1 MNKPEVFEKLNTATR
16 KSIEAK
22 IKEIAYMEKNN
33 VTDSYFKRCHDF
45 RIYLSALVDAG
56 VITEKGKED
65 IENYLSDVIY
75 FS

>member
-1 MNKPEVFEKLNTATR
+1 MG
-16 KSIEAK
+16 
-22 IKEIAYMEKNN
+22 KNN
-33 VTDSYFKRCHDF
+33 VTDSYFQRCHDF

-65 IENYLSDVIY
+65 IENYLSDVIF

>member
-1 MNKPEVFEKLNTATR
+1 MNKPEVFEKLNTATK

-22 IKEIAYMEKNN
+22 MKEITDMEKNN
-33 VTDSYFKRCHDF
+33 IDSYFKRCHDF

-56 VITEKGKED
+56 VITEKGKEE
-65 IENYLSDVIY
+65 IENYLSNVIC

>member
-1 MNKPEVFEKLNTATR
+1 MKKPEVFEKLNTATR

-22 IKEIAYMEKNN
+22 IKEITYMGKNN
-33 VTDSYFKRCHDF
+33 VTDSYFQRCHDF

-65 IENYLSDVIY
+65 IENYLSDVIF